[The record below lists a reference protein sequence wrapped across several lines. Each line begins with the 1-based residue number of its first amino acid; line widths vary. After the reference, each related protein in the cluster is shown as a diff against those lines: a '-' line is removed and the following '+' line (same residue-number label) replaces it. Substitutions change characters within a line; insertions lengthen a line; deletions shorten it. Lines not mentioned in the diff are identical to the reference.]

1 MMRGQMMGAVL
12 LACACLPALAQPPVL
27 ADADLLYCARAYAE
41 GAALLK
47 ADPDPGVRRTG
58 RDALIRAHS
67 LGALDIELLKEDPAR
82 HERASAQAQQ
92 RLSAMPVVPPKA
104 RRLALRAAYLECR
117 YFQAGAGVAPAVVPA
132 VVPAVAS
139 TPALV
144 SVPASTSV
152 SEPLPTSPVSAAL
165 PASPGSASAA
175 SPATTAT
182 ARAFVP
188 AEVIPDRKS
197 QAPAPVDSTATR
209 TDKTAAAPR
218 HSQPLQTPSVDAP
231 KVAAATVTAPAS
243 GAAFSAIAGP
253 GMADPQSSVRVP
265 ERLSGDIA
273 TETVRPHNPRTE
285 DAAPPAPAPAPT
297 RAPAP
302 IAPSRLTAGTTG
314 PATASGGLGDADMLY
329 CAQVYGEIATVFGEG
344 EGEAAE
350 AARDARERWS
360 ALSERDHDLLN
371 DHPGRHSRASTA
383 ARTRLAAL
391 PEKPGRVRSIALRAA
406 YEECRGLQDRATAGA
421 APDTGGD
428 RVQMLA
434 NRHFCRDMLM
444 RRLRV
449 SPKVR
454 AGFTPNELAAL
465 EEIQRIAEALSQPL
479 PGAALTLEQDREANR
494 LTRQLLET
502 LERAAATWSGEGD
515 PIAKAMG
522 QCHDDYAKGLLG
534 GPDVLSPPA
543 EEEAPPAAA
552 PAVPHTPVVRPAD
565 IGPVFHMREVTPV
578 GSVAG
583 IWIRRGRSS
592 LYDAV
597 WVQADNGQMQRDVLE
612 LRGIVD
618 GELTLYRQGYR
629 GSYRARVGANGM
641 LEPGSAMHMREVT
654 PRGNYEGIW
663 RQRGQTGVYDALWVF
678 LPTGEITSDVLAV
691 SGVAKGQLIIQRLND
706 PGIYPVKRRAGG
718 TAAGQKTMS
727 RWVVLPAQ
735 SVRLGVSR

>member
-1 MMRGQMMGAVL
+1 M
-12 LACACLPALAQPPVL
+12 PP
-27 ADADLLYCARAYAE
+27 
-41 GAALLK
+41 G
-47 ADPDPGVRRTG
+47 
-58 RDALIRAHS
+58 
-67 LGALDIELLKEDPAR
+67 
-82 HERASAQAQQ
+82 
-92 RLSAMPVVPPKA
+92 
-104 RRLALRAAYLECR
+104 
-117 YFQAGAGVAPAVVPA
+117 
-132 VVPAVAS
+132 
-139 TPALV
+139 
-144 SVPASTSV
+144 
-152 SEPLPTSPVSAAL
+152 
-165 PASPGSASAA
+165 
-175 SPATTAT
+175 
-182 ARAFVP
+182 
-188 AEVIPDRKS
+188 KS
-197 QAPAPVDSTATR
+197 QASEV
-209 TDKTAAAPR
+209 
-218 HSQPLQTPSVDAP
+218 V
-231 KVAAATVTAPAS
+231 
-243 GAAFSAIAGP
+243 
-253 GMADPQSSVRVP
+253 
-265 ERLSGDIA
+265 A
-273 TETVRPHNPRTE
+273 TETVRPPKPRSD
-285 DAAPPAPAPAPT
+285 DAVSKAPASALPPRLAADMK
-297 RAPAP
+297 APA
-302 IAPSRLTAGTTG
+302 ITN
-314 PATASGGLGDADMLY
+314 GGLGDADMLY

-350 AARDARERWS
+350 AARDARERWR

-371 DHPGRHSRASTA
+371 DHPGRHSRGSAA

-406 YEECRGLQDRATAGA
+406 YEECRGLEDRATAGA
-421 APDTGGD
+421 APAAGGD

-444 RRLRV
+444 RKLKV

-494 LTRQLLET
+494 LTRQLLEA

-543 EEEAPPAAA
+543 EESPPAAA

-565 IGPVFHMREVTPV
+565 LGPVFHMREVTPV

-641 LEPGSAMHMREVT
+641 LEPGSATWFDNASYSWSPLPAQPLRDGNLGALVHMREVT

-663 RQRGQTGVYDALWVF
+663 RQRGQTGVYDVLWVF
-678 LPTGEITSDVLAV
+678 LPTAEITSDVLAV

-718 TAAGQKTMS
+718 TAAGQKTLS

-735 SVRLGVSR
+735 SVRLGGASR